1 MQNHVDFRFSKQS
14 QKDLEASYIAVQEA
28 QLQQRNSASAIPYVL
43 GSTIGYHSNSWASC
57 QFGYACDRL

>member
-43 GSTIGYHSNSWASC
+43 GSTIGYHSNS
-57 QFGYACDRL
+57 